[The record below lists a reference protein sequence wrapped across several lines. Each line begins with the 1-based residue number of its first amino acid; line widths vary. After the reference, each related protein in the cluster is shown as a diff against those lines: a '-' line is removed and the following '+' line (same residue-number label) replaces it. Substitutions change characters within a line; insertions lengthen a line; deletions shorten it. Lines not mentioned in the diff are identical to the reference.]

1 MKNKEFNKKT
11 NREFNIVIVGV
22 GGQGL
27 ITLLQLIAEAAFA
40 EGYDVKTS
48 ELRGLSQR
56 SGSVEAHIRFGRKI
70 YSPLI
75 AKGRADLILGLE
87 MQEVL
92 RAVYYAN
99 LFTKFLINQYIIP
112 IPLTRNLSEKEIL
125 KSFEKISENIILIPA
140 EKICQEKFGTNV
152 VAGIYLLGL
161 AVFKKM
167 IPIKPVSIL
176 RAIKK
181 IFPEKYIKL
190 NLKVFKLACQNLNK

>member
-75 AKGRADLILGLE
+75 TKGRADLILGLE

>member
-167 IPIKPVSIL
+167 IPIKSVSIL